1 MEFYSVI
8 LLFYSIPT
16 MFAWYQIQKMS
27 SDYPKLLDPG
37 SSFYR
42 NTLQGS
48 RFRPFDCSTL
58 CLWDLTVLG
67 NEFHPDNE
75 PKCSRFQ
82 TDISN
87 PVEIS

>member
-8 LLFYSIPT
+8 LLCLFQI
-16 MFAWYQIQKMS
+16 MFVWYQIQKMS
-27 SDYPKLLDPG
+27 SDYPKLLDPD

-67 NEFHPDNE
+67 NEFRPDKSQN
-75 PKCSRFQ
+75 F
-82 TDISN
+82 
-87 PVEIS
+87 